1 MNCLAQ
7 RLTGSRLF
15 SGSSFIS
22 AGTFTSSFR
31 AMSSAGGQN
40 KRARIDKDVGMWLI
54 LLFFFAFLM
63 LPSFSLAGL

>member
-7 RLTGSRLF
+7 RLTCSRLF
-15 SGSSFIS
+15 SESSFIS

-40 KRARIDKDVGMWLI
+40 KRARIDKDVGMLVNPLI
-54 LLFFFAFLM
+54 FFAFLM